1 MAIYGNSERA
11 VLLQS
16 DCSSI
21 AVGLQ
26 SLCIHSM
33 LHHCVSRYRF
43 PFNAYLRIAQSFV
56 DASMLLVCIACPVSV
71 SVHLVCLG
79 RTKSQGTRDTTP
91 AVCSV
96 SLLLAAAAPALGFDA
111 AFL

>member
-1 MAIYGNSERA
+1 MAISGNSERA
-11 VLLQS
+11 ALLQS

-26 SLCIHSM
+26 SLCLQCSIIAVAVI
-33 LHHCVSRYRF
+33 VS
-43 PFNAYLRIAQSFV
+43 LSTLICESFV

-71 SVHLVCLG
+71 SVHLVCLS
-79 RTKSQGTRDTTP
+79 RTKLQETRDTTP

>member
-1 MAIYGNSERA
+1 
-11 VLLQS
+11 
-16 DCSSI
+16 
-21 AVGLQ
+21 
-26 SLCIHSM
+26 
-33 LHHCVSRYRF
+33 
-43 PFNAYLRIAQSFV
+43 
-56 DASMLLVCIACPVSV
+56 MLLVCIACPVSV

-111 AFL
+111 AFLWELVNRDESLTQESGVRGLRARSNDARRGTGRGDGPRCAVDD